1 MNAPARM
8 ICIPARQRTP
18 LRLMS
23 ENFSSRSSRG
33 NEAHSEIGNSQS
45 LLTSAAANSWTG
57 FLRPDGRKGVRN
69 LVLVIYTVECAR
81 HVAHAV
87 AAGEE
92 DVHVIGFPGCYDNA
106 YAIRLM
112 LALARH
118 PNVGAVLSVGL
129 GCEYTQPE
137 KIADIARA
145 SGRPAEWFFI
155 QQSGGTR
162 TSVVKGKEVISR
174 LREQIRKEAPRV
186 PMTLADLTVGCECGG
201 SDGTSGL
208 AGNPTVGAFFDLL
221 VDAGGRAIFEE
232 TVEMIGLREH
242 MLARSANSEVRKEV
256 TAAYEKAVRYCQSVR
271 QYSVSPG
278 NFAGGLTT
286 IEEKSL
292 GAFAKSGSRPIQG
305 VIRVAEQPRGPG
317 LWILDSVPDEH
328 FMQFGYT
335 NPNDTEG
342 IMDLISAGSQIVL
355 FVTGRGSVIGSP
367 VAPLVKITGNSA
379 TFRAMQEDMDFDA
392 GRVLAGELTLAQAG
406 RELTGLVTRV
416 AAGEPSKPEQLGHRE
431 YFIMYKHQ
439 ETPSLTAGCRA

>member
-1 MNAPARM
+1 
-8 ICIPARQRTP
+8 
-18 LRLMS
+18 
-23 ENFSSRSSRG
+23 
-33 NEAHSEIGNSQS
+33 
-45 LLTSAAANSWTG
+45 
-57 FLRPDGRKGVRN
+57 LRPDGRKGIRN
-69 LVLVIYTVECAR
+69 LVLVIYTVECAQ
-81 HVAHAV
+81 HVAHAI
-87 AAGEE
+87 ATGE
-92 DVHVIGFPGCYDNA
+92 DDTHVIGFPGCYDNE

-129 GCEYTQPE
+129 GCEYTQPGKLAE
-137 KIADIARA
+137 VVRD

-155 QQSGGTR
+155 QDKGGTHS
-162 TSVVKGKEVISR
+162 SVAAGKEIVRRMRDAIR
-174 LREQIRKEAPRV
+174 REARRV

-221 VDAGGRAIFEE
+221 VDAGGQAVFEE
-232 TVEMIGLREH
+232 TVEMIGLRDQ
-242 MLARSANSEVRKEV
+242 MLARAASP
-256 TAAYEKAVRYCQSVR
+256 TARQQLAHAYDKAVRYCQSVR

-292 GAFAKSGSRPIQG
+292 GAFAKGGSRPIQG
-305 VIRVAEQPRGPG
+305 VIRVAETPRGPG
-317 LWILDSVPDEH
+317 LWILDSVPDDH

-367 VAPLVKITGNSA
+367 IAPLVKITGNSA
-379 TFRAMQEDMDFDA
+379 TFQRMKEDMDFDA
-392 GRVLAGELTLAQAG
+392 GRVLSGELTLAGAG
-406 RELTGLVTRV
+406 DELAELVGHV
-416 AAGEPSKPEQLGHRE
+416 AAGQPSKPEQLGHRE

-439 ETPSLTAGCRA
+439 NTPSLASGCRA

>member
-1 MNAPARM
+1 
-8 ICIPARQRTP
+8 
-18 LRLMS
+18 MS
-23 ENFSSRSSRG
+23 DLFAQTWPG
-33 NEAHSEIGNSQS
+33 Y
-45 LLTSAAANSWTG
+45 
-57 FLRPDGRKGVRN
+57 LRPDGSKGIRN
-69 LVLVIYTVECAR
+69 LVLIIYTVECAQ
-81 HVAHAV
+81 HVAHAI
-87 AAGEE
+87 AQGED

-137 KIADIARA
+137 KLAEAVRT

-155 QQSGGTR
+155 QQSGGTK
-162 TSVVKGKEVISR
+162 TSVAKGKEIVAGLRRQIS
-174 LREQIRKEAPRV
+174 QTPRV

-208 AGNPTVGAFFDLL
+208 AGNPAVGAFFDLL
-221 VDAGGRAIFEE
+221 VDAGGRAVFEE
-232 TVEMIGLREH
+232 TVEMIGLRPH
-242 MLARSANSEVRKEV
+242 LLARAANDSAKQQLA
-256 TAAYEKAVRYCQSVR
+256 AAYDKAERYCRSVR
-271 QYSVSPG
+271 QWSVSPG

-292 GAFAKSGSRPIQG
+292 GAFAKSGTRPLQG
-305 VIRVAEQPRGPG
+305 IIRVAERPRNPG
-317 LWILDSVPDEH
+317 LWILDSVPDDH

-342 IMDLISAGSQIVL
+342 IMDLISAGSHIVL

-367 VAPLVKITGNSA
+367 IAPLVKVTGNSA
-379 TFRAMQEDMDFDA
+379 TFRAMEEDMDFDA
-392 GRVLAGELTLAQAG
+392 GRILSGQATLPQAG
-406 RELTGLVTRV
+406 HELAEMIVRV
-416 AAGEPSKPEQLGHRE
+416 ASGAPSKPEALGHRE

-439 ETPSLTAGCRA
+439 NTPDLQTGCHA